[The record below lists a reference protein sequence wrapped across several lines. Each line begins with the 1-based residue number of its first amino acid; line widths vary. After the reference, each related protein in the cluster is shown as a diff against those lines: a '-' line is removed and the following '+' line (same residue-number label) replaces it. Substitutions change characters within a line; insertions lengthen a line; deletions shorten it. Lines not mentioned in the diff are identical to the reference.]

1 MGNDSDTI
9 CFHFDTIESQL
20 NMNAFNQMVNS
31 INIVTNNVSQVFLG
45 EKAECQIDIL
55 PTENGS
61 FKSKFKITVKS
72 TTATATALYII
83 LSSTNFFDCVVEK
96 LTGNEPKYYG
106 SRFVT
111 FVKDITVGIFSKPKD
126 ELNKIIP
133 SSGILDKSIEA
144 KSKFYLSIVNDNNIK
159 SLGFSEED
167 KTLIK
172 KKDVWLHISNDI
184 IRDIDNIEEYA
195 KLTIIKTVTVESQ
208 QSWTL
213 KDKTKRRNDDYKILD
228 EEFKSLV
235 WNGYNPL
242 KENKKPDEILAKIE
256 YVKEMKNGVISTIET
271 NITEVYQF
279 NNKELKKLP
288 DDFQLNEPKNKE
300 KKDEN
305 QLNLF

>member
-20 NMNAFNQMVNS
+20 NMIAFNQMVNS
-31 INIVTNNVSQVFLG
+31 INIVTNNVSQAFWG
-45 EKAECQIDIL
+45 EKAKCQINIL
-55 PTENGS
+55 PIENGS
-61 FKSKFKITVKS
+61 FKSKIKITVAKVA
-72 TTATATALYII
+72 TTIGLGVAPILADGII
-83 LSSTNFFDCVVEK
+83 ES
-96 LTGNEPKYYG
+96 LTGHDVKYYG
-106 SRFVT
+106 KKTGT

-144 KSKFYLSIVNDNNIK
+144 KSKFYVSIANDNNIK

-172 KKDVWLHISNDI
+172 KSDRGLYISDDI
-184 IRDIDNIEEYA
+184 IRDVDNIEEYA
-195 KLTIIKTVTVESQ
+195 KLTIIKPVTVKST

-213 KDKTKRRNDDYKILD
+213 KDETKRRNDDYKILD

-256 YVKEMKNGVISTIET
+256 YVKEMKNGVTSTIAT
-271 NITEVYQF
+271 NIAEVYQF

-288 DDFQLNEPKNKE
+288 DDFQLNKTKNK
-300 KKDEN
+300 KKEDEN
-305 QLNLF
+305 QLNLFPEN

>member
-1 MGNDSDTI
+1 MESYSDTI
-9 CFHFDTIESQL
+9 CFHFDTIESQF
-20 NMNAFNQMVNS
+20 NSSAFNQMINS
-31 INIVTNNVSQVFLG
+31 INIVTNNISQVFLG

-61 FKSKFKITVKS
+61 FKSKFKITIKK
-72 TTATATALYII
+72 TTAIAATFYII
-83 LSSTNFFDCVVEK
+83 LSSTNFFDGFVEE

-106 SRFVT
+106 SRLVT

-133 SSGILDKSIEA
+133 SNGLLDKSIEA
-144 KSKFYLSIVNDNNIK
+144 KSKFYLSIANDNNIK

-172 KKDVWLHISNDI
+172 KSDMGLYISDDI
-184 IRDIDNIEEYA
+184 IRDVDNIEEYA
-195 KLTIIKTVTVESQ
+195 KLTIIKPVTVKST

-213 KDKTKRRNDDYKILD
+213 RDEIKRRNDDYKILD

-256 YVKEMKNGVISTIET
+256 YVKEMKNGVTSTIAT

-279 NNKELKKLP
+279 NNKKLKKLP
-288 DDFQLNEPKNKE
+288 DDFQLNEHKNKKKEDE
-300 KKDEN
+300 K

>member
-20 NMNAFNQMVNS
+20 NMIAFNQMVNS

-45 EKAECQIDIL
+45 EKAECQIYIL
-55 PTENGS
+55 PIENGS
-61 FKSKFKITVKS
+61 FKSKIKITLI
-72 TTATATALYII
+72 ATATTIGLGLA
-83 LSSTNFFDCVVEK
+83 STFTDGFIEG
-96 LTGNEPKYYG
+96 LTGHDVKYYG
-106 SRFVT
+106 KNSGT

-133 SSGILDKSIEA
+133 SNGLLDKSIEA
-144 KSKFYLSIVNDNNIK
+144 KSKFYLSIANDNNIK

-172 KKDVWLHISNDI
+172 KSDMGLYISDDI
-184 IRDIDNIEEYA
+184 IRDVDNIEEYA
-195 KLTIIKTVTVESQ
+195 KLTIIKPVTVKST

-213 KDKTKRRNDDYKILD
+213 RDETKRRNDDYKILD

-256 YVKEMKNGVISTIET
+256 YVKEMKNGVTSTIAT

-279 NNKELKKLP
+279 NNKELLP
-288 DDFQLNEPKNKE
+288 
-300 KKDEN
+300 
-305 QLNLF
+305 